1 MDEFTCRLRQP
12 RNHCFIVWPDQ
23 DQTRELLA
31 DAQRGDQRAVEK
43 LLERH
48 RRSLQRM
55 VAARLHAG
63 VARRV
68 DASDV
73 VQEALANASG
83 RLADY
88 LRNPQLPFHAWLRQ
102 ITRDRLADV
111 YRRQLAAKRTV
122 ACEQSVIVERSDVS
136 APAARVPDAE
146 LTPAAALLRK
156 ELAERFNQAV
166 DELPDADREILLMRH
181 SEQLT
186 NSQAAEL
193 LGLSEAAAGMRYLR
207 ALRLL
212 RAKLGETPSMWLE

>member
-1 MDEFTCRLRQP
+1 
-12 RNHCFIVWPDQ
+12 VWPDQ

-31 DAQRGDQRAVEK
+31 DAQRGDQRAIEK

-122 ACEQSVIVERSDVS
+122 ACEQSVVAERSDAS

-146 LTPAAALLRK
+146 LTPAAALMRK